1 MSGLPA
7 ERIKF
12 GFLKD
17 YAIRGKNIMLSSTI
31 PHKRMYIFGTTWLLG
46 LRLKSLGGGII
57 ACTNVVIEEKNPCVY
72 I

>member
-17 YAIRGKNIMLSSTI
+17 YAIRGID
-31 PHKRMYIFGTTWLLG
+31 
-46 LRLKSLGGGII
+46 RLPRKSEMVDNKADSLQ
-57 ACTNVVIEEKNPCVY
+57 
-72 I
+72 